1 MLKLKSIK
9 TKLVLFFGVLLLI
22 ICVGLGVAADMV
34 STGALSSTIDESL
47 TQMSKEAAK
56 VVQTRVDVQLS
67 VLDALAEADYIKNDT
82 ASYDE
87 KLKLLESEVKRSGH
101 LYMILADMDG
111 NARYTNG
118 QSSIIADREYF
129 IKAKSGERAVSDP
142 IVSKTNNSL
151 VVCYAVPIKDG
162 NTIKGVLIAARDG
175 NELSALIDDIQYGK
189 SSEALMINKSGTVIA
204 HHDKNMVFDM
214 YNIFEEAEKDPQLNG
229 LAELTQQMAERKSG
243 VGEYHFKGVTKYMG
257 FSPVQGTG
265 WSLSIAAP
273 ESETM
278 AEINK
283 LAVIIVILSTIFMLA
298 SLAITLLIAGNIT
311 KPIKTASDYLKVVA
325 TGDFTGYMPE
335 KLLKMTDETGILA
348 NSINTMQQ
356 AVKNIIREVVNESS
370 EVSKLLV
377 TINSEMDK
385 LNKNIEEISATTE
398 ELSAGTEET
407 ASSTEEMN
415 ATSLEIETAIESIA
429 TKAHEGTLTINDL
442 NKMTEDMERNAV
454 SSKSDALLIYEKTKK
469 DLQSAIEQ
477 AEAVDQINELSE
489 AILEITSQTN
499 LLALNAAIEAARA
512 GEAGKGFA
520 VVADE
525 IRRLAEGS
533 KNTIARIQGIS
544 KIIFE
549 AVRDLSASSGEI
561 MEFIDRKVLN
571 DYDYLV
577 ASSGQYGQ
585 ASTSINDMVTDFSAT
600 SEELLASMQS
610 MVKGIDEIANAS
622 NEGAQGATNIAEA
635 ASVIALMSSGVIK
648 MAESA
653 KGKSEILIKAVSKF
667 KV

>member
-1 MLKLKSIK
+1 MFKLKSIK
-9 TKLVLFFGVLLLI
+9 TKLVLFFGALLLF
-22 ICVGLGVAADMV
+22 ICTGLGVAADTV
-34 STGALSSTIDESL
+34 SSGALKSTINESL
-47 TQMSKEAAK
+47 AQMSKEAAK
-56 VVQTRVDVQLS
+56 VIQARVDVQLS
-67 VLDALAEADYIKNDT
+67 VLEAFAETDYIKNDT
-82 ASYDE
+82 TSYDE
-87 KLKLLESEVKRSGH
+87 KLRLMENEVKRSGY
-101 LYMILADMDG
+101 LYMMLADMDG

-118 QSSIIADREYF
+118 KNSIIADREYF
-129 IKAKSGERAVSDP
+129 IKAKAGERAVSDP

-151 VVCYAVPIKDG
+151 VVCYAVPIKEG
-162 NTIKGVLIAARDG
+162 NTVKGVLIAVRDG
-175 NELSALIDDIQYGK
+175 NELSSLIDDIQYGK
-189 SSEALMINKSGTVIA
+189 SSEALMISNSGTIIA
-204 HHDKNMVFDM
+204 HHDKNLVFDM
-214 YNIFEEAEKDPQLNG
+214 YNVFEEAKKDPQLNG
-229 LAELTQQMAERKSG
+229 LAELTKQMAERKSG
-243 VGEYHFKGVTKYMG
+243 VGEYHFNGVTKYMG
-257 FSPVQGTG
+257 FSPVQGTA

-278 AEINK
+278 AEISK
-283 LAVIIVILSTIFMLA
+283 LAVIIVALSIIFMLV
-298 SLAITLLIAGNIT
+298 SLVITLLIAGKIS

-325 TGDFTGYMPE
+325 TGDFSGNMPE

-356 AVKNIIREVVNESS
+356 AVKNIIIEVADESS
-370 EVSKLLV
+370 EVSELLV
-377 TINSEMDK
+377 TINSEMDR

-415 ATSLEIETAIESIA
+415 ATSLEIETAIEAIA
-429 TKAHEGTLTINDL
+429 TKAHEGALTINDL
-442 NKMTEDMERNAV
+442 NKMTEDMEQNAV
-454 SSKSDALLIYEKTKK
+454 SSKSDAVSIYEKTKK

-477 AEAVDQINELSE
+477 AEAVNQINELSE

-512 GEAGKGFA
+512 GEVGKGFA

-525 IRRLAEGS
+525 IRKLAEGS
-533 KNTIARIQGIS
+533 KNTIARIQEIS
-544 KIIFE
+544 KIIFK
-549 AVRDLSASSGEI
+549 AVKELSASSGEI

-577 ASSGQYGQ
+577 ASSGQYSK

-600 SEELLASMQS
+600 SQELLASMQS

-622 NEGAQGATNIAEA
+622 NEEAQGATNIAEA
-635 ASVIALMSSGVIK
+635 ASTIALMSNDVIK
-648 MAESA
+648 MAGSA
-653 KGKSEILIKAVSKF
+653 KGKSEILIKAVSRF

>member
-9 TKLVLFFGVLLLI
+9 TKLVLFFGGLLLF
-22 ICVGLGVAADMV
+22 ICVGLGIAADIV
-34 STGALSSTIDESL
+34 STGALSSTINESL
-47 TQMSKEAAK
+47 AQMSKEAAK

-67 VLDALAEADYIKNDT
+67 VLGAVAETDYIKNDT
-82 ASYDE
+82 ITYDE
-87 KLKLLESEVKRSGH
+87 KLKLLENEVKRSGH
-101 LYMILADMDG
+101 LYMMIADMDG
-111 NARYTNG
+111 NARYTDG
-118 QSSIIADREYF
+118 KSSTIADREYF
-129 IKAKSGERAVSDP
+129 IKAKAGEGAISDP

-162 NTIKGVLIAARDG
+162 NTVKGVLIAVRDG
-175 NELSALIDDIQYGK
+175 NELSSLVGDIQYGK
-189 SSEALMINKSGTVIA
+189 SAEAFMVNSSGTMIA
-204 HHDKNMVFDM
+204 HHDKNLVFEM
-214 YNIFEEAEKDPQLNG
+214 YNVFEEAKKDPQLNG
-229 LAELTQQMAERKSG
+229 LAELTKQMAERKSG
-243 VGEYHFKGVTKYMG
+243 VGEYHFKGITKYMG
-257 FSPVQGTG
+257 FSPVQGTD
-265 WSLSIAAP
+265 WSLSITAP

-283 LAVIIVILSTIFMLA
+283 LAVIIVALSIIFILA
-298 SLAITLLIAGNIT
+298 SVAITLLIARNISR
-311 KPIKTASDYLKVVA
+311 PIKTASDYLKVVA
-325 TGDFTGYMPE
+325 GGDFTGNMPGE
-335 KLLKMTDETGILA
+335 LLKMTDETGILA

-356 AVKNIIREVVNESS
+356 AVKNIITEVVNESS

-377 TINSEMDK
+377 TIHSEMDK

-429 TKAHEGTLTINDL
+429 TKAHEGALTINDL

-454 SSKSDALLIYEKTKK
+454 SSKSDAILIYEKTKK
-469 DLQSAIEQ
+469 DLQGAIEQ

-525 IRRLAEGS
+525 IRKLAEGS
-533 KNTIARIQGIS
+533 KNTIARIQAIS
-544 KIIFE
+544 GVIFE
-549 AVRDLSASSGEI
+549 AVKELSASSGEI

-577 ASSGQYGQ
+577 SSSGQYGK
-585 ASTSINDMVTDFSAT
+585 ASMSINDMVTDFSAT
-600 SEELLASMQS
+600 SQELLASMQS

-622 NEGAQGATNIAEA
+622 NEEAQGATNIAEA
-635 ASVIALMSSGVIK
+635 ASVIALMSHDVIK
-648 MAESA
+648 MAQSA